1 MALITEKYE
10 ITNEIQ
16 VASIYEFLVEFEG
29 GYEAFQKRHP
39 EYMGDDDDDILDHI
53 DSDMDEIEAILK
65 ADSRLWSVDY
75 IEGLFFYIRQWEIR
89 GEEE

>member
-1 MALITEKYE
+1 MTMITEKYE

-16 VASIYEFLVEFEG
+16 VASIYEFLVEFPE

-39 EYMGDDDDDILDHI
+39 EYTGNDDDILNYI

-65 ADSRLWSVDY
+65 ADSGLWSVDY
-75 IEGLFFYIRQWEIR
+75 IEGLFFSFRQWEIR